1 MTVRIPIK
9 GGIWGEEV
17 VVISN
22 VELVENITYVAWPVR
37 EFKSFRSRSG
47 YGKQFYI
54 HEQS

>member
-9 GGIWGEEV
+9 GGIWGDEV

-22 VELVENITYVAWPVR
+22 DELVNNMKSVAWPVR

>member
-9 GGIWGEEV
+9 GEIWGEEV

-37 EFKSFRSRSG
+37 EFKSFKSRSG
-47 YGKQFYI
+47 YGMKFYI
-54 HEQS
+54 YEQS